1 MNPYGQV
8 YYHPAYPV
16 TYGYDFYG
24 NPIVYA
30 VGPPQMPPQAPA
42 PSPAPSTSTSSS
54 QSLGSATIVAFPG
67 APKEA
72 PKVYFT
78 KLCRLVYLVQWIV
91 EQWQDANKNGVPDWQ
106 FPDYLVDPVA
116 KEWMPVQEAF
126 QRFREQFSEEEKAT
140 WSIFGAQRH
149 QFLEVVDD
157 VLARLK
163 GEREIAIQMMRGNLL
178 D

>member
-24 NPIVYA
+24 NPVVYA
-30 VGPPQMPPQAPA
+30 VGPPQMPPPPVPT
-42 PSPAPSTSTSSS
+42 PSPAPSTSSS
-54 QSLGSATIVAFPG
+54 QSSGSATIVALPG
-67 APKEA
+67 EPKEA
-72 PKVYFT
+72 PQQYFAKV
-78 KLCRLVYLVQWIV
+78 CRLVHLV

-116 KEWMPVQEAF
+116 KEWMPVEEAF
-126 QRFREQFSEEEKAT
+126 QRFGEHFSEEEKAT
-140 WSIFGAQRH
+140 WSILGAQRAR
-149 QFLEVVDD
+149 FLEVVDD
-157 VLARLK
+157 VLERLK